1 MKQIEEIDFESVIVY
16 FSTTW
21 DFMTETE
28 VQFLLSENAS
38 IPTNVQLVQY
48 IWSAA
53 ENYTKLTEWI

>member
-1 MKQIEEIDFESVIVY
+1 
-16 FSTTW
+16 
-21 DFMTETE
+21 MTETE